1 MKGGFALKFLH
12 SLLSLSLRSNVEFLC
27 HYHSRQ
33 KLVVEVELHKK
44 GKRKKVLSLRL
55 LTVQCSPFVGYFY
68 GSVILSLSVSIHSYP
83 AGRQKIDIIPPRKQ
97 H

>member
-1 MKGGFALKFLH
+1 M
-12 SLLSLSLRSNVEFLC
+12 
-27 HYHSRQ
+27 
-33 KLVVEVELHKK
+33 VEVELHKK

-97 H
+97 HCTEEEGLIPIINSYYLLLL